1 MNTELI
7 FFSFAK
13 SCVPFSQ
20 EFYDEWP
27 IRLGEAEPYK
37 GPKTPDGRVR
47 ILIFLF
53 MNLNF
58 DSEFVQVTYFFFFFL
73 VLFRKSTFI
82 RLLTIFYMEKKK
94 SKSFREYSLAACE

>member
-1 MNTELI
+1 MTTQLVRRKKNVIGRFHVISEDRPDV
-7 FFSFAK
+7 FPFANA
-13 SCVPFSQ
+13 CVLFSQ

-47 ILIFLF
+47 IFIFLF

-58 DSEFVQVTYFFFFFL
+58 DVECHVTYM
-73 VLFRKSTFI
+73 LFSFYLGSQ
-82 RLLTIFYMEKKK
+82 LL
-94 SKSFREYSLAACE
+94 

>member
-1 MNTELI
+1 MTIVQLWRRKNAAAIHRCHVISEHRTD
-7 FFSFAK
+7 FFFPFAK
-13 SCVPFSQ
+13 PCVSFSQ

-58 DSEFVQVTYFFFFFL
+58 DIEVVHVTNMFFSFYL
-73 VLFRKSTFI
+73 GSQ
-82 RLLTIFYMEKKK
+82 LL
-94 SKSFREYSLAACE
+94 

>member
-7 FFSFAK
+7 CFFPFHFVS
-13 SCVPFSQ
+13 FSQ

-53 MNLNF
+53 MNHKF
-58 DSEFVQVTYFFFFFL
+58 DIEIVQVT
-73 VLFRKSTFI
+73 
-82 RLLTIFYMEKKK
+82 
-94 SKSFREYSLAACE
+94 

>member
-1 MNTELI
+1 MLL
-7 FFSFAK
+7 
-13 SCVPFSQ
+13 SQ

-58 DSEFVQVTYFFFFFL
+58 DTEVVQITYMVFFF
-73 VLFRKSTFI
+73 LFRKSTFI
-82 RLLTIFYMEKKK
+82 RSLTIFYMEKKK
-94 SKSFREYSLAACE
+94 SKSYREYSLASCESVVIRDIAGIE

>member
-1 MNTELI
+1 MLSLNTELI
-7 FFSFAK
+7 FNFANI
-13 SCVPFSQ
+13 CVLFFQ

-47 ILIFLF
+47 ILIFLL

-58 DSEFVQVTYFFFFFL
+58 DIECTGNLDIFL
-73 VLFRKSTFI
+73 FLFRKSTFI
-82 RLLTIFYMEKKK
+82 RLLTISCMGKKK
-94 SKSFREYSLAACE
+94 SKSFREYSLADC

>member
-1 MNTELI
+1 MLSMNTELI
-7 FFSFAK
+7 FFSPFAK
-13 SCVPFSQ
+13 PCVSFSQ

-58 DSEFVQVTYFFFFFL
+58 DIEVLQVTYMSFSFYL
-73 VLFRKSTFI
+73 GNQ
-82 RLLTIFYMEKKK
+82 LL
-94 SKSFREYSLAACE
+94 

>member
-1 MNTELI
+1 MNWTD
-7 FFSFAK
+7 FFSFFAK
-13 SCVPFSQ
+13 PFILLSQ

-58 DSEFVQVTYFFFFFL
+58 DTEVVQITNMFFSFYL
-73 VLFRKSTFI
+73 GSQ
-82 RLLTIFYMEKKK
+82 LL
-94 SKSFREYSLAACE
+94 